1 MTLKYYFKNLLF
13 GLLCLISSYI
23 IWRDNRGPVFLGILA
38 ASVISF
44 LVFPFAKKAMENVAL
59 YLVPEDF
66 WHKGVFIDIPQKS
79 TLYIFYYILCF
90 AIAVPVGLI
99 YILHLLLKKGHPEDD
114 L

>member
-44 LVFPFAKKAMENVAL
+44 LLFPFAKKAMENVAL

-66 WHKGVFIDIPQKS
+66 WHKGAFIDIPQKS

-90 AIAVPVGLI
+90 VIAVPVGLI
-99 YILHLLLKKGHPEDD
+99 YILHLLLKKRSS
-114 L
+114 